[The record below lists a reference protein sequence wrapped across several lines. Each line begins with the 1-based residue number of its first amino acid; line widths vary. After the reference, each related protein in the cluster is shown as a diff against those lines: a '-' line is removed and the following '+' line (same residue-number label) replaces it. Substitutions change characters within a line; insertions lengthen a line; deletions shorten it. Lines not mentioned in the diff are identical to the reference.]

1 MEGFQPLSEEEEAQ
15 LVHNDGYSAV
25 QVFENVK
32 GCIAYTYD
40 DIILLP
46 GMETL
51 PVLGRCGC

>member
-1 MEGFQPLSEEEEAQ
+1 MERFQPLSEEEEQQ
-15 LVHNDGYSAV
+15 LVHRDGYSAV

-46 GMETL
+46 GETSAH
-51 PVLGRCGC
+51 V